1 MNTKPDSLN
10 LKDEAAALKDYW
22 SPRILAQVN
31 DQYVKVAKLK
41 GALAWHK
48 HDEEDELFLVLEGE
62 LRIEYEDRVVTLGP
76 GDFHVV
82 PRGAMHNPVCD
93 KECLIALIETVTTK
107 HTGDTKTAKTKSI
120 DEQLGGVDYSPSG
133 AR

>member
-1 MNTKPDSLN
+1 MHEKSDSLN
-10 LKDEAAALKDYW
+10 LKQEAADLQDYW

-41 GALAWHK
+41 GDLTWHK

-62 LRIEYEDRVVTLGP
+62 LRIEYEDRVVTLGA

-82 PRGAMHNPVCD
+82 PRGTMHNPVCD
-93 KECLIALIETVTTK
+93 EECLIALIETVTTK
-107 HTGDTKTAKTKSI
+107 HTGDTVTPKTKSI
-120 DEQLGGVDYSPSG
+120 DEQLGGVDGSASG
-133 AR
+133 E

>member
-1 MNTKPDSLN
+1 MHKKPDSLN
-10 LKDEAAALKDYW
+10 LRQEAATLQDYW

-41 GALAWHK
+41 GDLTWHK

-62 LRIEYEDRVVTLGP
+62 LRIEYEDRVVTLGA

-82 PRGAMHNPVCD
+82 PRGTMHNPVCEE
-93 KECLIALIETVTTK
+93 ECLIALIETVTTK
-107 HTGDTKTAKTKSI
+107 HTGDTQTAKTKTI
-120 DEQLGGVDYSPSG
+120 DEQLGGGD
-133 AR
+133 

>member
-1 MNTKPDSLN
+1 MLNTSDSLN
-10 LKDEAAALKDYW
+10 LKQEAAALQAHW

-41 GALAWHK
+41 GDLAWHK
-48 HDEEDELFLVLEGE
+48 HDNEDELFLVLEGE

-82 PRGAMHNPVCD
+82 PRGTLHNPVCEE
-93 KECLIALIETVTTK
+93 ECLIALIETVTTK
-107 HTGDTKTAKTKSI
+107 HTGDTVTPKTKSI
-120 DEQLGGVDYSPSG
+120 DEQLGGVDGSASG
-133 AR
+133 E